1 MAVTTQT
8 NTQTNNE
15 LSRVVKGMKYV
26 IFPSNTTILY
36 WDFLMILIICYYA
49 FALPYHFGI
58 GGGYKLYTNTRFF
71 IFNTVLDVLFVT
83 DSILWFFR
91 AYKDKNGRTIFS
103 LRSIAR
109 RYVTSGW
116 FLINLLASTPTVLI
130 VYFEYKQQYFVETL
144 NAENIR
150 FYYYFGLFKL
160 FRLYGLNARIK
171 HLMST
176 SKYVSGL
183 WVKINIMTARM
194 FLFLIAVIL

>member
-1 MAVTTQT
+1 MRLRFHITL
-8 NTQTNNE
+8 E
-15 LSRVVKGMKYV
+15 LAEDINY
-26 IFPSNTTILY
+26 IQIL
-36 WDFLMILIICYYA
+36 DSSFSILFLTYYSLVSALIASWERNVSSFYILSDKHRRA
-49 FALPYHFGI
+49 PA
-58 GGGYKLYTNTRFF
+58 
-71 IFNTVLDVLFVT
+71 

-116 FLINLLASTPTVLI
+116 FFVNLLACTPTVLI

-144 NAENIR
+144 HAENIR

-176 SKYVSGL
+176 SKYASGL

-194 FLFLIAVIL
+194 FLFLVAVIL